1 MNLLSI
7 TKVQSKI
14 KNLPDSLLKELE
26 EYVDFLLYKLEKQ
39 NLNEIE
45 VEEWQK
51 NIVLERLETMETSED
66 AFEML
71 KDFQKK

>member
-26 EYVDFLLYKLEKQ
+26 EYVDFLLYKHEKQ